1 MDDHLR
7 EALATLGQR
16 IEFAEYERRLA
27 VDAVREL
34 TYPRLLRGR
43 LIDDTLIRD
52 RAAQIVQVAIGV
64 GR

>member
-1 MDDHLR
+1 MDDQLR

-34 TYPRLLRGR
+34 VSQHHDDLQMPWVSELTTLSQPTLGDM
-43 LIDDTLIRD
+43 IDTD
-52 RAAQIVQVAIGV
+52 
-64 GR
+64 